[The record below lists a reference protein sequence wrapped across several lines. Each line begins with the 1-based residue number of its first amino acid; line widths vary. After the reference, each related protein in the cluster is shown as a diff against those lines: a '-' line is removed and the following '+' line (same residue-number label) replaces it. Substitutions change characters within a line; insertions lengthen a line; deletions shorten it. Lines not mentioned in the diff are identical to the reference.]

1 MHVYAEVKICILAFC
16 YFLRAN
22 YFPQLREDLI
32 WPCLYIFP
40 PSPKQQKHSF
50 SAFRCWDLLCL
61 LKTLIWEERSSH
73 QPKSSLL
80 KLIELR
86 DNFWH
91 SWPWKSQDLLVS
103 YILPHFSHKCVTHM
117 WLWEKCQLIFQAHQF
132 ASWSSWHVKFH
143 NHFILK
149 SYTVLIAKHKTEML
163 KSERGVSYLTTNFY
177 VLE

>member
-1 MHVYAEVKICILAFC
+1 MHSSIIAVKKSNNFHFDLCLHTHQTKIMHVYAEVKIWILAFC

-80 KLIELR
+80 KLTELR
-86 DNFWH
+86 DNFWQLAVE
-91 SWPWKSQDLLVS
+91 KSGSVGVLYPASFFTQMCDIHLALGEMSAHLSGPPIRLL
-103 YILPHFSHKCVTHM
+103 ILLACEIS
-117 WLWEKCQLIFQAHQF
+117 
-132 ASWSSWHVKFH
+132 
-143 NHFILK
+143 
-149 SYTVLIAKHKTEML
+149 
-163 KSERGVSYLTTNFY
+163 
-177 VLE
+177 